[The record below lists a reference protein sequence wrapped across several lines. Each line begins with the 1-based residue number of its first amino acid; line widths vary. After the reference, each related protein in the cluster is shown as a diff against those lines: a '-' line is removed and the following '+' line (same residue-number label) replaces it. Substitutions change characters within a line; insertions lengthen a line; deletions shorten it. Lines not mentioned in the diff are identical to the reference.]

1 VRQSQNLS
9 LSARQAAVW
18 VYTDGISFSHMSE
31 KFPVTPSEFS
41 AGESAVERC
50 RATVR

>member
-1 VRQSQNLS
+1 MRQSQDLS

-18 VYTDGISFSHMSE
+18 VYTDNISFSHMSE

-41 AGESAVERC
+41 AGESVVQRC
-50 RATVR
+50 RTTVR